1 MKLLNKYISK
11 NEDDIIIWNEYFNE
25 NILIINFVSK
35 YEIMNTNL
43 LFEYNITIDLDNNHK
58 NYDKSISLFDSL
70 LISGKC
76 RLIFNIKNK
85 K

>member
-25 NILIINFVSK
+25 KILIINFVSK

-43 LFEYNITIDLDNNHK
+43 LFKYNITIDFDNNHN
-58 NYDKSISLFDSL
+58 NYDKRISLFDSL

>member
-25 NILIINFVSK
+25 KILIINFVSK

-43 LFEYNITIDLDNNHK
+43 LFEYNITIDLDNNHN

>member
-1 MKLLNKYISK
+1 
-11 NEDDIIIWNEYFNE
+11 
-25 NILIINFVSK
+25 
-35 YEIMNTNL
+35 MNTNL
-43 LFEYNITIDLDNNHK
+43 LFKYNITIDLDNNHK

>member
-1 MKLLNKYISK
+1 M
-11 NEDDIIIWNEYFNE
+11 NEYFNE
-25 NILIINFVSK
+25 KILIINFVSK
-35 YEIMNTNL
+35 YEIMNINL
-43 LFEYNITIDLDNNHK
+43 LFKYNITIDLDNNHN
-58 NYDKSISLFDSL
+58 NYDKIISLFDSL